1 MVTYIND
8 LRDVGNGDVAVAG
21 GKGVGL
27 GGLVQAGVPVPPGF
41 VLNTA
46 AYAAFVDAN
55 HLEVGIQELA
65 TLSPKAT
72 PQDYEEAAERIRAL
86 FTGGTMP
93 AGIADELGAAYRS
106 LGDGDEAVAVRS
118 SATAEDLASASFAG
132 QQETYLNIRGTGALA
147 VAVTDCWASL
157 WTARAM
163 AYRAREG
170 IGPETVR
177 LAVVV
182 QRMVEAEAAGVM
194 FTANPANGRR
204 DQIVIGAAW
213 GLGESVVSG
222 TVTTDD
228 VVVDAGTERV
238 LSRRTANKETMTVYA
253 DGAAEGQGTAGQG
266 IREQPVPAARRN
278 QPVLDD
284 RAVAAL
290 ARYGTRIAE
299 HFGAPQDIE
308 WARAGGEFFML
319 QSRPITALPEPTA
332 DTPDTWPVP
341 YPKGLYFRASIVEQ
355 LPDPLS
361 PLFADLIDGS
371 VTRSLKTLM
380 NEAVGS
386 AVVRDGD
393 VGLPTINGYAYY
405 YYRTS
410 AMWRVMGK
418 VVSAVRALA
427 SGKAHMGVAGWREF
441 SHPRYQ
447 QVVKDWSAKPV
458 GELSGDE
465 LLEGVQTLLDSGTV
479 YYTAVESVIPIAATS
494 EISFRAYYDKLVRRD
509 GDPPA
514 ETFLLGYDSEPIRAE
529 KSLYD
534 LAAWAREVQGLASA
548 ILDEPTAALAESQR
562 TGFPPAG
569 VDQALWQ
576 QWHRR
581 FQAHLDR
588 FGHAVYN
595 LDFLSPVPADDPSA
609 LLDAVKFYLRGQG
622 HDPHERQRLSAARRE
637 DQTSRML
644 ARLGGTRIGS
654 SRRALFLRLLR
665 WAQKSAP
672 IREDALADVGLAWPL
687 MRQMLL
693 ELGQRLAASGVIA
706 QSADVFWLREQ
717 ELRTAVEF
725 GLAGEGTI
733 TGAERPVRA
742 EAIEERKMLWRGQAK
757 AAAPQLLPESR
768 WMERSFG
775 GMMPARSQRQQG
787 DVIKGVGASSGRV
800 TAPARVLNGPQ
811 DFAQMMPGDVLVARI
826 TTPAWTSLFAM
837 ASAVVTDVGGPL
849 SHSSIV
855 AREYGIPAV
864 LGTGVA
870 TQRIASGQQIRV
882 DGDAGTVTIEGR
894 PSGK

>member
-1 MVTYIND
+1 MTYINN
-8 LRDVGNGDVAVAG
+8 LRDVGSADVAVAG

-27 GGLVQAGVPVPPGF
+27 GGLVRAGVPVPPGF

-46 AYAAFVDAN
+46 AYSAFVDAN
-55 HLEVGIQELA
+55 HLGAGTQELA
-65 TLSPKAT
+65 ALSPQAT
-72 PQDYEEAAERIRAL
+72 PQDYEDASERIRAL
-86 FTGGTMP
+86 FAGGTMP
-93 AGIADELGAAYRS
+93 AGMADELGAAYRS
-106 LGDGDEAVAVRS
+106 LGNGDEAVAVRS

-132 QQETYLNIRGTGALA
+132 QQETYLNVRGADALA
-147 VAVTDCWASL
+147 VAVRDCWASL

-163 AYRAREG
+163 AYRVREG
-170 IGPETVR
+170 IGPEAVR

-182 QRMVEAEAAGVM
+182 QQMVEAEAAGVM

-204 DQIVIGAAW
+204 EQIVIGAAW

-238 LSRRTANKETMTVYA
+238 LSRRTADKETMTVYA
-253 DGAAEGQGTAGQG
+253 DGGQGTT
-266 IREQPVPAARRN
+266 EQRVPAARRN

-284 RAVAAL
+284 GAAAAL
-290 ARYGTRIAE
+290 ARYGTRIAD
-299 HFGAPQDIE
+299 HFGVPQDIE
-308 WARAGGEFFML
+308 WARAGGEFFIL
-319 QSRPITALPEPTA
+319 QSRPITALPQPAA
-332 DTPDTWPVP
+332 DIPDTWPVP

-371 VTRSLKTLM
+371 VTRSLKALL

-386 AVVRDGD
+386 DVVRDGD
-393 VGLPTINGYAYY
+393 VGLPTVNGYAYY

-410 AMWRVMGK
+410 GMWRVMGK
-418 VVSAVRALA
+418 APAAMLALA
-427 SGKAHMGVAGWREF
+427 RGEAHMGVDGWREF
-441 SHPRYQ
+441 SHPRYR
-447 QVVKDWSAKPV
+447 QVINGWSEKPI
-458 GELSGDE
+458 GELAGGE
-465 LLEGVQTLLDSGTV
+465 LLEGVRTLLDAGTV
-479 YYTAVESVIPIAATS
+479 YYTAVESVIPIAAAS
-494 EISFRAYYDKLVRRD
+494 EISFRAYYDKLVRRQ

-534 LAAWAREVQGLASA
+534 LAGWAREVQGLAPA
-548 ILDEPTAALAESQR
+548 ILKESTASLAESQR
-562 TGFPPAG
+562 TGLPPAG
-569 VDQALWQ
+569 MDQALWE
-576 QWHRR
+576 QWHPR

-595 LDFLSPVPADDPSA
+595 LDFLSPLPADDPAA
-609 LLDAVKFYLRGQG
+609 LLDTVKFYLRGQG
-622 HDPHERQRLSAARRE
+622 NDPHERQRLSAARRE
-637 DQTSRML
+637 DQTERML
-644 ARLGGTRIGS
+644 ARLGQRRLGRN
-654 SRRALFLRLLR
+654 RRAAFLRLLR

-687 MRQMLL
+687 IRRMLL
-693 ELGQRLAASGVIA
+693 ELGQRLASSGVISQA
-706 QSADVFWLREQ
+706 ADVFWLREQ

-768 WMERSFG
+768 WMERTFG
-775 GMMPARSQRQQG
+775 GMMPARSQQQQG

-800 TAPARVLNGPQ
+800 TAPARVLSGPQ
-811 DFAQMMPGDVLVARI
+811 DFALMMPGDVLVARI

-870 TQRIASGQQIRV
+870 TQRIASGQRIRV

-894 PSGK
+894 PSG